1 MPVLGD
7 VLELVAVALVMLAAV
22 NAIVII
28 SQAHAANVERLG
40 HFRRTLG
47 PGLNFI
53 VPFLDQV
60 KLLIDR
66 REQVRSLK
74 GQRVITKDN
83 QVVHIDT
90 ELSFHVTDPR
100 AADYEIADYA
110 TAIEQLS
117 ATMLDRVIGSMDLEQ
132 TLTSRDQINAI
143 MRGEL
148 GEEAGKWGIWVT
160 QVDST
165 VVSPGAEP
173 GAGRP
178 PKAA

>member
-1 MPVLGD
+1 MLVLGD
-7 VLELVAVALVMLAAV
+7 VLALVAVALVLTAPK
-22 NAIVII
+22 AIVII
-28 SQAHAANVERLG
+28 PSARAANVERFG
-40 HFRRTLG
+40 HFRRTLE

-60 KLLIDR
+60 NLLIDLH
-66 REQVRSLK
+66 EQVMSFE

-90 ELSFHVTDPR
+90 ELFFQVTDPR
-100 AADYEIADYA
+100 AADYEIADYRE
-110 TAIEQLS
+110 AIEQLS
-117 ATMLDRVIGSMDLEQ
+117 TTMLNCVIGSMDLEQ
-132 TLTSRDQINAI
+132 TLTSRDQINA
-143 MRGEL
+143 MLRGEL
-148 GEEAGKWGIWVT
+148 REEAGKWGIWVT

-173 GAGRP
+173 GAGM